1 MQNQQKMML
10 MNGHH
15 SLQTLTVGN
24 TPATAVNGDAGAGLG
39 QLPLIGQTGAAVMA
53 LGGAIGAGGKMMVN
67 GGVAIAAT
75 AAGTAAG
82 VFKDVIFAD
91 GPGGGFGLGLGL
103 GGPGGGVGANG
114 IGAIG
119 GGGGDDMA
127 VVVPKLELLRDELD
141 DLVASECLLCG
152 ELMIKTIDQ
161 PFLADDELELELSW
175 GVQ

>member
-1 MQNQQKMML
+1 
-10 MNGHH
+10 
-15 SLQTLTVGN
+15 
-24 TPATAVNGDAGAGLG
+24 
-39 QLPLIGQTGAAVMA
+39 MA

-67 GGVAIAAT
+67 GGVAIATT

-91 GPGGGFGLGLGL
+91 GKDGGALGLGLGL
-103 GGPGGGVGANG
+103 GGVSGPNGVVGAGGVV
-114 IGAIG
+114 
-119 GGGGDDMA
+119 GGDDMA
-127 VVVPKLELLRDELD
+127 VVIPKLELLRDELD